1 MPVVVGIEIGGC
13 VFDVEV
19 EEGVAIEE
27 VRKRV
32 EELMVGVVEVGG
44 SMGESLGESL
54 GGKEEIVEME
64 ERNNDDHDDR
74 VAAEDDDD
82 GGGVVEEVEEW
93 ETEEEEER
101 RAEEMVVDV
110 RRVVDAM
117 LEAEAENGGGD
128 DDELPHF
135 ELEDKFGRAVEL
147 RAEDRKAIV
156 LGMIFHAKGR
166 GEMRKMPH
174 PALYAALV
182 LFEEADASFRAV
194 RTPGLT
200 VSNHDA
206 LVSDLVWA
214 YFLAGDMATLAN
226 SVARF
231 GLDSRSALEEMMT
244 AARQIP
250 QAPEAVFDRLIKY
263 ARLALVLAML
273 QLSEKNDPVM
283 AREYVEKAGLV
294 LDRVGVREDEVASVV
309 GLGYAAGDVVRAFR
323 CVAARGLAA
332 AGAGA
337 FSERVDL
344 NEVVASIV
352 VTGAES
358 VNQACVNTG
367 ADAGA
372 DVVNTGASAD
382 ASAEFVAEAANT
394 GTDASVEAS
403 AEPVEN
409 PSAESGAGRY
419 EALEQ
424 EVYSILATDIELAN
438 AESIDAPIST
448 ETALLTYLR
457 SQLYDR
463 ETR

>member
-32 EELMVGVVEVGG
+32 EELMVGVVEMGG

-64 ERNNDDHDDR
+64 ERNNDDHDDH
-74 VAAEDDDD
+74 VAAEDDD
-82 GGGVVEEVEEW
+82 GGGGDVVEEVEEW

-244 AARQIP
+244 AARQKP

-283 AREYVEKAGLV
+283 AREYVEKAGSV

-372 DVVNTGASAD
+372 DVVNTG
-382 ASAEFVAEAANT
+382 
-394 GTDASVEAS
+394 TDASVEAS